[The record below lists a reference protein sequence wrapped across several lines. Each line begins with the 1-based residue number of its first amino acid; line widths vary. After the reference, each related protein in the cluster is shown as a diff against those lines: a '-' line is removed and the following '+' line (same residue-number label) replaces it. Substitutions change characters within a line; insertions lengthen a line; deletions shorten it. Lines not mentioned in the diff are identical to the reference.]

1 MNKILVAVG
10 LASVVALSAGVFA
23 AHDTKAD
30 VRYTDTVGKGDT
42 ADVKGSVVIMTLPS
56 GDVDVYFRM
65 AGLKPNSGA
74 YANHIHFNDAGDAN
88 CAAQNGDKVV
98 PLENLM
104 ADANGMALVYTRIS
118 KDKLP
123 KFPAGKTYVNVH
135 ANTPTAV
142 GGSISCGDVLEIKLG
157 VR

>member
-30 VRYTDTVGKGDT
+30 VRYTDTVGMGDN
-42 ADVKGSVVIMTLPS
+42 ANVKGSVVVMTLPS

-98 PLENLM
+98 PLENLQ

-135 ANTPTAV
+135 ANMPKAV
-142 GGSISCGDVLEIKLG
+142 GDSISCGDVLEIKLG
-157 VR
+157 AR